1 MKDKNTVA
9 IGEVFKYKDVSLR
22 CKLHT
27 GDSCKGCYFDHAD
40 FENNLNENNR
50 KELINGCYQQSC
62 FSFQRDDD
70 KNVIFE
76 NVSKEEIIP

>member
-9 IGEVFKYKDVSLR
+9 IGEIFKYKDVSLR

-27 GDSCKGCYFDHAD
+27 GDSCKGCYFEYT
-40 FENNLNENNR
+40 FGKNLNENKR
-50 KELINGCYQQSC
+50 DMENGCYQQSC

-76 NVSKEEIIP
+76 KVSKEEIIP